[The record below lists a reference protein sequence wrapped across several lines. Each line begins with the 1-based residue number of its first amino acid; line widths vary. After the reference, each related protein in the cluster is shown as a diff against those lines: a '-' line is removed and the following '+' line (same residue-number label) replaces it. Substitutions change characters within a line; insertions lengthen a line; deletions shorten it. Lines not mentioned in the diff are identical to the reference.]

1 MNYIEPG
8 LAVISRYIKGLS
20 PVPPIFGRALKQSE
34 TVGPFDG
41 LGLEDREGA
50 AMPHVQ
56 QVRDRAC
63 VIGAGGMI
71 GSGLMRALADSCC
84 GDIVGTVCNEAPYF
98 GPMEGVR
105 LERLDLRDKVAV
117 RGFFLAERPARVFLA
132 ATSMCGAE
140 AAERSPATYLQ
151 EQLEIQTVLIQAAF
165 EAGVRRLLFV
175 GSARLRPQ
183 NAPRILEGPDML
195 ADAGNPCDEIFAL
208 ARIVG
213 LKMCQY
219 YNRQYGT
226 RFMGVLPTSVYGPGD
241 NFRPCMSRVLPDMLQ
256 RLHEAKQARLQ
267 SVKLCG
273 RCFVG
278 HDLLHVDDMARA
290 CVFLMNLPDEE
301 LRRELLR
308 APGACFITAGSG
320 RVTTVMELAEIAARV
335 VGFDG
340 RLVFDAP
347 RGDGSSCGAVDVSR
361 LESLGWKARIG
372 LEEGVRETYEWYRHN
387 TAHAFWY

>member
-8 LAVISRYIKGLS
+8 LAVISRYIKGMS
-20 PVPPIFGRALKQSE
+20 PVAPIFGRALKQSE
-34 TVGPFDG
+34 AAGPVDG
-41 LGLEDREGA
+41 LGLEALDGA
-50 AMPHVQ
+50 AVPQVQ
-56 QVRDRAC
+56 QVRDRIC

-71 GSGLMRALADSCC
+71 GSGLMRALADSGR
-84 GDIVGTVCNEAPYF
+84 GDIVGTVCNDAPYF
-98 GPMEGVR
+98 GPLDGVR
-105 LERLDLRDKVAV
+105 LERLDLRDKDEV
-117 RGFFLAERPARVFLA
+117 RRFFLAERPTRVFLA
-132 ATSMCGAE
+132 ATGNCGAKT
-140 AAERSPATYLQ
+140 AERSPATHLQ
-151 EQLEIQTVLIQAAF
+151 EQLEFQNSLIQAAF

-175 GSARLRPQ
+175 SSARLIPQ
-183 NAPRILEGPDML
+183 SAQGLLEGPDML
-195 ADAGNPCDEIFAL
+195 ADPVASCDEIFAL

-226 RFMGVLPTSVYGPGD
+226 RFLGILPANVYGPGD
-241 NFRPCMSRVLPDMLQ
+241 NFRSCMSRVLPGMLQ
-256 RLHEAKQARLQ
+256 RLHEAKHARLQ
-267 SVKLCG
+267 SVRLCG
-273 RCFVG
+273 RCFAEY
-278 HDLLHVDDMARA
+278 DLLHVDDMAQA
-290 CVFLMNLPDEE
+290 CMFLMNLPSED

-308 APGACFITAGSG
+308 TPGACFINAGSG
-320 RVTTVMELAEIAARV
+320 RVTTVLELAEIAARV

-347 RGDGSSCGAVDVSR
+347 NDAGSSYGAIDVSR